1 MFTSTNSLAF
11 FCGVGAFYAQQTDQ
25 HNLFLGLVAATVG
38 LIILGNR
45 NEISYR
51 DSNERA
57 DELYRHI
64 DSVRDSLD
72 RDIQDIRSNCNKCG
86 K

>member
-1 MFTSTNSLAF
+1 MFTNLNSLAF

-25 HNLFLGLVAATVG
+25 QNLFLGLVAATVG
-38 LIILGNR
+38 LIVMNYR
-45 NEISYR
+45 SEISYR
-51 DSNERA
+51 DSNERT

-72 RDIQDIRSNCNKCG
+72 QDIRDIRSECHKTG

>member
-1 MFTSTNSLAF
+1 MFTSPNSLAF

-51 DSNERA
+51 DSNERT
-57 DELYRHI
+57 DELYSHI

-72 RDIQDIRSNCNKCG
+72 RDIQDIRSNCNKCC